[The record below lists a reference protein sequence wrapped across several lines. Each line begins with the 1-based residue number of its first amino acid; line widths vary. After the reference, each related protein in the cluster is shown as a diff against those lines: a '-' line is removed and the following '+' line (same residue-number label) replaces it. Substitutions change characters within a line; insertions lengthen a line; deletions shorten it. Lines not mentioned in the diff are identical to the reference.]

1 MKMEENN
8 KHVQPNSKEEGVQ
21 RLNRILSESLIKAT
35 DTYKTPPQIIW
46 VDNSSIATLGN
57 FSAST
62 GKAKAKKTFNVSA
75 LVAASLSNGKVLNY
89 RANSSIRSISL
100 SIGPKAS
107 KLSSIATIRS

>member
-57 FSAST
+57 
-62 GKAKAKKTFNVSA
+62 
-75 LVAASLSNGKVLNY
+75 
-89 RANSSIRSISL
+89 
-100 SIGPKAS
+100 
-107 KLSSIATIRS
+107 

>member
-75 LVAASLSNGKVLNY
+75 LVASFPRQRQGTELSRQSARGETQDTVCRYGAEPLSL
-89 RANSSIRSISL
+89 
-100 SIGPKAS
+100 P
-107 KLSSIATIRS
+107 